1 MKIEYPDYY
10 EQFHCLA
17 DACPDTCC
25 KDWEVD
31 VDEDTFYYYKVQEG
45 ALGEKLNRC
54 LREEGEAKYIPLGAD
69 GRCPFLTE
77 QNLCELCSQ
86 LGEEGMSQTCQE
98 YPRYYMG
105 IGDYEQIDLS
115 LSCMEVGRLLFTKS
129 GPVQYVQDEDDEE
142 AWEELSE
149 EEQKRLQNLL
159 QLRDE
164 ILAAL
169 DAGTSAEKT
178 NSPAEETA
186 GNPKSADEEQQKR
199 AEQIALL
206 TPELLPDAHQ
216 DEELLS
222 LIPRM
227 DILDTQ
233 GAGIL
238 EEIRDNYEEIRARE
252 AGFREQYQD
261 LLQRLFR
268 KFAGYLVYRYTID
281 AFYEKDCDEDR
292 NANGNPTEDSTAGA
306 VGRPAVQETAAG
318 DLAAERRLWRRS
330 LRLVLLM
337 CINYERKEG
346 AFGIGPMIQLTHS
359 YSRQIEH
366 SDENLELWKSAAE
379 TA

>member
-1 MKIEYPDYY
+1 MRIEYPEYY
-10 EQFHCLA
+10 EKFHCLA
-17 DACPDTCC
+17 EACPDTCC

-45 ALGEKLNRC
+45 DLGKKLNRC
-54 LREEGEAKYIPLGAD
+54 LREEGEAKYIPLNPD

-129 GPVQYVQDEDDEE
+129 GAVEYLRDEDDEE
-142 AWEELSE
+142 PWEELSKE
-149 EEQKRLQNLL
+149 DEQRLAEIL
-159 QLRDE
+159 QLRDG

-169 DAGTSAEKT
+169 
-178 NSPAEETA
+178 NETA
-186 GNPKSADEEQQKR
+186 GAFAGDRKETGAVKAVDLPAEDVKTAGVLADPNGR
-199 AEQIALL
+199 IALL
-206 TPELLPDAHQ
+206 TPEVLPDESQ

-227 DILDTQ
+227 DILDTE

-238 EEIRDNYEEIRARE
+238 QEICDNYPEIRERE
-252 AGFREQYQD
+252 AAFREQYHD

-281 AFYEKDCDEDR
+281 AFYEEDR
-292 NANGNPTEDSTAGA
+292 YKALS
-306 VGRPAVQETAAG
+306 
-318 DLAAERRLWRRS
+318 AERRLWRRS
-330 LRLVLLM
+330 LRLMLLM
-337 CINYERKEG
+337 CINYERREN
-346 AFGIGPMIQLTHS
+346 AFGVGPMIRLAHS

-366 SDENLELWKSAAE
+366 SDENLELWKKAL
-379 TA
+379 